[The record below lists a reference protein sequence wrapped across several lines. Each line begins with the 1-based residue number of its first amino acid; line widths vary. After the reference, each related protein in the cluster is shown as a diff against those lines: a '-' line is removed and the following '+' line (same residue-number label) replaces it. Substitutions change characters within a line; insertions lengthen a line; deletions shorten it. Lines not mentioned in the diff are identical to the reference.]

1 MGGKRVENC
10 GVVYDKLILGEMF
23 GLVKLLFIN
32 FR

>member
-10 GVVYDKLILGEMF
+10 DVFYDKLILGEMF

>member
-10 GVVYDKLILGEMF
+10 GVFDDRLILGEVF